1 MIRTQLCDL
10 LGIEHPVIQASIGP
24 WSSAELVAAV
34 SNAGGLGSVGTA
46 LQTVEDLQK
55 QLTRVREL
63 TDRPFAIN
71 HTARPFNEE
80 AFVLSLQAGPKLV
93 SFALGDPGDLAE
105 RAHDAGIL
113 FMQQVHTVGQ
123 AYRAVERGVDV
134 IVAQGSEAGGFGGT
148 VGAMSLTPQ
157 VVDAVSP
164 IPVVAAGGIADGRG
178 LAAALL
184 LGAQGVNIGTR
195 FLASTEAM
203 VPDDWKQRILA
214 ANSEDAI
221 KVEFADHVFPR
232 PSREGGYGT
241 LPRVL
246 RTPFVEEW
254 NRRGDEVELEA
265 ERLGGELVAA
275 IRQGRAHELVPFT
288 GQTAGQI
295 YEVLPAGEIVR
306 QMVAGA
312 EEALRRANTPFQA
325 SET

>member
-1 MIRTQLCDL
+1 MIRTRLCDL

-46 LQTVEDLQK
+46 LQTAEDLRR
-55 QLTRVREL
+55 QLSRVREL

-93 SFALGDPGDLAE
+93 SFALGDPGDLAK

-123 AYRAVERGVDV
+123 AYRAAERGVDV

-148 VGAMSLTPQ
+148 VGAMALIPQ

-195 FLASTEAM
+195 FLASTEAT
-203 VPDDWKQRILA
+203 VPDDWKQKILA
-214 ANSEDAI
+214 ADSEDAI

-232 PSREGGYGT
+232 PTREGGYGT
-241 LPRVL
+241 RPRVL
-246 RTPFVEEW
+246 RTPFVEDW
-254 NRRGDEVELEA
+254 NRRGDEVEAEA
-265 ERLGGELVAA
+265 ERLGAELAAA

-295 YEVLPAGEIVR
+295 HEVLPVGEIVR

-312 EEALRRANTPFQA
+312 EEALRKANTSIRA
-325 SET
+325 